1 MARTD
6 SNLRA
11 AASPAKQAFRRP
23 AGKRRWQRFRRHRG
37 ALFGLAILATFS
49 FLAVFAPWVTWHD
62 HYYTDVTSIRT
73 PPSFSHILGTDAS
86 GRDVFARLVYA
97 ARVSLSVGLISATI
111 ASIIGA
117 TIGMVSGYVGGWV
130 DNLLMRLVEVVM
142 TFPTFF
148 ALIILV
154 SLVGPSVFNLMIIMG
169 LLGWEGKARL
179 VRGQALSL
187 KEMDYV
193 TAARGVGASGTR
205 LIGVHIFPGV
215 LPFILVSATL
225 QIAGVILAESGLS
238 FIGLGVQIP
247 TATWG
252 NMMNAAQS
260 MHILRNIPWLWVPP
274 GLAISAT
281 VIAVN
286 FVGDGMRDALDPR
299 SGTSV

>member
-1 MARTD
+1 M
-6 SNLRA
+6 
-11 AASPAKQAFRRP
+11 
-23 AGKRRWQRFRRHRG
+23 
-37 ALFGLAILATFS
+37 
-49 FLAVFAPWVTWHD
+49 AVFAPWVTWHD
-62 HYYTDVTSIRT
+62 HFYTDLDAIRA
-73 PPSFSHILGTDAS
+73 PPSFSHIFGTDAS
-86 GRDVFARLVYA
+86 GRDVFARMVFA

-130 DNLLMRLVEVVM
+130 DNLLMRFTEVVM

-154 SLVGPSVFNLMIIMG
+154 SVVGPSVLNLMIIMG
-169 LLGWEGKARL
+169 VLGWEGKARL
-179 VRGQALSL
+179 VRGQVLSL

-193 TAARGVGASGTR
+193 TAARGIGASDTR

-286 FVGDGMRDALDPR
+286 FAGDGLRDALDPR

>member
-1 MARTD
+1 MAHTD
-6 SNLRA
+6 SSLSA
-11 AASPAKQAFRRP
+11 APSVEQAFRRP

-37 ALFGLAILATFS
+37 ALFGLSVLGIFS
-49 FLAVFAPWVTWHD
+49 FMAVFAPWVTWHD
-62 HYYTDVTSIRT
+62 HFYTDLDAIRA
-73 PPSFSHILGTDAS
+73 PPSFSHIFGTDAS
-86 GRDVFARLVYA
+86 GRDVFARMVFA

-130 DNLLMRLVEVVM
+130 DNLLMRFTEVVM

-154 SLVGPSVFNLMIIMG
+154 SVVGPSVLNLMIIMG
-169 LLGWEGKARL
+169 VLGWEGKARL
-179 VRGQALSL
+179 VRGQVLSL

-193 TAARGVGASGTR
+193 TASRGIGASDAR

-215 LPFILVSATL
+215 LPFILVGATL

-286 FVGDGMRDALDPR
+286 FAGDGLRDALDPR

>member
-6 SNLRA
+6 TNVSA
-11 AASPAKQAFRRP
+11 AASAEQAFRRP
-23 AGKRRWQRFRRHRG
+23 AGRRRWQRFRSHKG
-37 ALFGLAILATFS
+37 ALFGLAVLGTFS
-49 FLAVFAPWVTWHD
+49 FMALFAPLVTWHD
-62 HYYTDVTSIRT
+62 PFYTDVSSIRAA
-73 PPSFSHILGTDAS
+73 PSFSHVLGTDAS
-86 GRDVFARLVYA
+86 GRDVFARMVYA
-97 ARVSLSVGLISATI
+97 ARVSLSVGLIAATI
-111 ASIIGA
+111 ASMIGA
-117 TIGMVSGYVGGWV
+117 VIGMVSGYLGGWV
-130 DNLLMRLVEVVM
+130 DNALMRFTEVVM

-169 LLGWEGKARL
+169 VLGWEGKARL
-179 VRGQALSL
+179 VRGQVLSL

-193 TAARGVGASGTR
+193 TASRGLGASDVR

-215 LPFILVSATL
+215 LPFILVAATL

-260 MHILRNIPWLWVPP
+260 MHILRNVPWLWVPP
-274 GLAISAT
+274 GLAISMT

-286 FVGDGMRDALDPR
+286 FVGDGLRDALDPR

>member
-6 SNLRA
+6 SNVSA
-11 AASPAKQAFRRP
+11 AESAEQVFRRP
-23 AGKRRWQRFRRHRG
+23 AGRRRWQRFRRHKG
-37 ALFGLAILATFS
+37 ALFGFAILGTFS
-49 FLAVFAPWVTWHD
+49 FLAVFAPLVTWHD
-62 HYYTDVTSIRT
+62 PFYTDVYSIRT
-73 PPSFSHILGTDAS
+73 APSFSHILGTDAS
-86 GRDVFARLVYA
+86 GRDVFARMVYA
-97 ARVSLSVGLISATI
+97 ARVSLSVGLIAATI
-111 ASIIGA
+111 ASIIG
-117 TIGMVSGYVGGWV
+117 TVIGMVSGYLGGWV
-130 DNLLMRLVEVVM
+130 DNALMRFVEVVM

-154 SLVGPSVFNLMIIMG
+154 SLVGPSVFNLMLIMG
-169 LLGWEGKARL
+169 FLGWEGKARL
-179 VRGQALSL
+179 VRGQVLSL

-193 TAARGVGASGTR
+193 TASRGIGASDAR

-215 LPFILVSATL
+215 LPFILVGATL

-260 MHILRNIPWLWVPP
+260 MHILRNVPWLWVPP

-286 FVGDGMRDALDPR
+286 FVGDGLRDALDPK